1 VSDNTNRKFNRS
13 RLLSVLAVSSF
24 VVAAAGFFYARR
36 QSDGA
41 VLSSQLMWQEAVR
54 EDLEISVI
62 ERGNLESQENE
73 QILCGVEDVQRDG
86 INGTPIQW
94 IIPNGSSVQ
103 AGDLLVELEA
113 SPMRERLDEQILE
126 VEESRSST
134 IQAQSNYDNQIV
146 QNETAEAEARL
157 QVKLAKLDLEMFT
170 DPDSGTYKLSVEAI
184 ERTIE
189 DVNNEILAAKAAL
202 ELQADDRRGIESLF
216 RLGYANRNELRR
228 SELSY
233 MQAEGKYAATLNKL
247 QTQYASMEKAK
258 NYERKM
264 ELLTLEGKLQTAE
277 KNLEQVVRNNQA
289 QMDQATAVLKART
302 ESLKKDEER
311 LARYEAQLEACKIY
325 SPRAGMI
332 AYATDRNDEIR
343 EGVPVRYRQH
353 ILSLPSLSKMQVRT
367 SIHESVLDQI
377 DTGLKASIT
386 VDAFPDRS
394 YEGTVQSIA
403 VLPDQNGWRGSDT
416 KVYDTVV
423 TIDTEVNQIKPGMTA
438 VCEIQI
444 DTLENVVLVP
454 IQSIVQRDEQTMVIT
469 RQGDRAVIQNVTL
482 GRSNDTRVQILE
494 GLEAGQQVALNP
506 AVVVDQLLKEAAAA

>member
-1 VSDNTNRKFNRS
+1 
-13 RLLSVLAVSSF
+13 
-24 VVAAAGFFYARR
+24 
-36 QSDGA
+36 
-41 VLSSQLMWQEAVR
+41 
-54 EDLEISVI
+54 
-62 ERGNLESQENE
+62 
-73 QILCGVEDVQRDG
+73 
-86 INGTPIQW
+86 
-94 IIPNGSSVQ
+94 
-103 AGDLLVELEA
+103 
-113 SPMRERLDEQILE
+113 
-126 VEESRSST
+126 
-134 IQAQSNYDNQIV
+134 
-146 QNETAEAEARL
+146 
-157 QVKLAKLDLEMFT
+157 
-170 DPDSGTYKLSVEAI
+170 
-184 ERTIE
+184 
-189 DVNNEILAAKAAL
+189 
-202 ELQADDRRGIESLF
+202 
-216 RLGYANRNELRR
+216 
-228 SELSY
+228 
-233 MQAEGKYAATLNKL
+233 
-247 QTQYASMEKAK
+247 
-258 NYERKM
+258 
-264 ELLTLEGKLQTAE
+264 
-277 KNLEQVVRNNQA
+277 
-289 QMDQATAVLKART
+289 
-302 ESLKKDEER
+302 
-311 LARYEAQLEACKIY
+311 
-325 SPRAGMI
+325 MI